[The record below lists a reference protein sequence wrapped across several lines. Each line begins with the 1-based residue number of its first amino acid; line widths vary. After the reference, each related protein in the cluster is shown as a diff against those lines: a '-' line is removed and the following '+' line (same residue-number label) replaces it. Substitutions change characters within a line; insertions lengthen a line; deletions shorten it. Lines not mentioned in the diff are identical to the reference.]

1 MWQQFVQACRIH
13 TASGGPLCKDIIWW
27 AGLSCAT
34 RYAGGLAA
42 PALAAVAGS
51 VMTTAGAGAAAG
63 ALTGFV
69 GSSVGAAA
77 VIGGFG
83 VGGAHAVG
91 SRMARRLG
99 ESTLTWK
106 NLWHIRWISA
116 TPAESW
122 DAVDATALGM
132 HKYKGNWP

>member
-1 MWQQFVQACRIH
+1 M
-13 TASGGPLCKDIIWW
+13 T
-27 AGLSCAT
+27 
-34 RYAGGLAA
+34 GGLAA

-83 VGGAHAVG
+83 AGGAHAVG

-99 ESTLTWK
+99 TCPDFNLQSTV
-106 NLWHIRWISA
+106 
-116 TPAESW
+116 
-122 DAVDATALGM
+122 VDIGDVRVWGLG
-132 HKYKGNWP
+132 